1 MNAFDRLLQAHR
13 LWRSLLKYLGLFC
26 LCWVLILSCT
36 PSPRTEVPSTANRSD
51 RISMGTTA
59 KLRTLDPA
67 DAYDLTAGYLLN
79 NLGDPL
85 YSYKLG
91 TTELIPRLATALPT
105 ISDDGLTYTIP
116 LRQNVTFHDGTPF
129 NAAAMEFSLR
139 RFIENG
145 GQPSFLLR
153 DLVESIAATD
163 EYELT
168 LTLKKPFAAFPS
180 LLTFTGFC
188 AISPQAYEIGPGK
201 FQPDT
206 FVGTGP
212 YRLANYGTDSLKLDP
227 FENYWGDKPANQGID
242 IQRYPNNPAN
252 LYNAFVTGA
261 VDVAYETL
269 DPQQIRSLER
279 MKAEK
284 AMQVISQSGN
294 SVTYW
299 VLNTQFPPLD
309 TVEIRQA
316 LAAMMDRNL
325 LIQRISE
332 GQAEPL
338 YSLIPSTF
346 AASEPVFEQRYGEGD
361 IPRAKE
367 LLAKAGYS
375 QTNPLK
381 LEVWYPTSS
390 PVRTAV
396 ATALSAIADRELEG
410 ILQLEPKSVEFTTAT
425 ANLDKGVY
433 PTFLFSWFP
442 DFFDPDNYIHPFLSC
457 AKRSPETGCESGGS
471 QSQGSFYYSDRANQ
485 LVDRQRQEL
494 DPQRRQAI
502 FREIQAKVA
511 EDVPYI
517 PLFQNK
523 EYAFAQKNIAG
534 VTLEPAQPFPLWQIH
549 STD

>member
-1 MNAFDRLLQAHR
+1 MNAFYRLLQTHR

-36 PSPRTEVPSTANRSD
+36 PSPRTEAPSTANRSD

-168 LTLKKPFAAFPS
+168 LTLKKPFAAFPA

-188 AISPQAYEIGPGK
+188 AISPQAYEIGTGN

-227 FENYWGDKPANQGID
+227 FENYWGEKPANQGID

-252 LYNAFVTGA
+252 LYNAFLTGA

-269 DPQQIRSLER
+269 DPQQIRSLEQ

-284 AMQVISQSGN
+284 AIQVISQSGN

-316 LAAMMDRNL
+316 LAAMMNRNL

-361 IPRAKE
+361 VRRAKE
-367 LLAKAGYS
+367 LLTKAGYS
-375 QTNPLK
+375 QSNPLK

-410 ILQLEPKSVEFTTAT
+410 IFQLEPKSVEFTTAT

-457 AKRSPETGCESGGS
+457 AKGSPETGCESGGS

-517 PLFQNK
+517 PLFQNQ